1 MSIPVLRGRI
11 RLCAPQITRLPSGGE
26 QKAWTAPVPVFA
38 KVDYLGSRV
47 YTAALAEQ
55 TGCSVRVI
63 VRKRMVA
70 SGWRVLL
77 DGVLFAVST
86 VEPHKAP
93 GFLVLM
99 LRKDDGNG

>member
-1 MSIPVLRGRI
+1 MSVPVLSGRI
-11 RLCAPQITRLPSGGE
+11 KLCAPQVARLPSGSE
-26 QKAWTAPVPVFA
+26 QKTWSAPVPVWA

-55 TGCSVRVI
+55 TGCSVRAI
-63 VRKRMVA
+63 VRRRVVA
-70 SGWRVLL
+70 TDWRVLL
-77 DGVLFAVST
+77 DGVLFVVST
-86 VEPHKAP
+86 VEPHKTP

>member
-1 MSIPVLRGRI
+1 MSIPVLSGRI
-11 RLCAPQITRLPSGGE
+11 RLCAPQIARLPSGGE
-26 QKAWTAPVPVFA
+26 QKTWTAPVPVFA

>member
-1 MSIPVLRGRI
+1 MSIPVLSGRI
-11 RLCAPQITRLPSGGE
+11 RLCAPQIVRLPSGGE
-26 QKAWTAPVPVFA
+26 QKTWTAPVPVFA

-86 VEPHKAP
+86 VEPHKAL